1 MKKLFLVLCVSVI
14 VLSMASFAS
23 AQQRGYQGGQS
34 SQYETQDQQQ
44 RQYGTQDQYGRQ
56 DRSQWQYGERDPQ
69 QRQYGTQDRQQ
80 WGRTD
85 QQRQQQLG
93 QRFSKATDLMDKK
106 VKNDQGQELGS
117 VKDLIIT
124 RNGQVAYLIIS
135 KGGVMGMGGDNIP
148 VPFRSADLSRMQDS
162 IILSNIDKQQLE
174 NAPTISEN
182 NFQMLED
189 PQFQRE
195 VFSYYGQ
202 QRGTGGYQQQ
212 RDYPQQ
218 REYQRQQPDTGTYQ
232 QQQQQRPMT
241 QQRSGQTQR

>member
-14 VLSMASFAS
+14 VLSLVSFAS
-23 AQQRGYQGGQS
+23 AQQRGYQGSQS
-34 SQYETQDQQQ
+34 SQYGSQDQQQ

-56 DRSQWQYGERDPQ
+56 DRSQWQYGERDQQ

-80 WGRTD
+80 RGSTD
-85 QQRQQQLG
+85 RQRQQQMG
-93 QRFSKATDLMDKK
+93 QRFSSASDLMDKK

-124 RNGQVAYLIIS
+124 RNGQVAYLIVS

-148 VPFRSADLSRMQDS
+148 VPFRNADLSQQQDS

-202 QRGTGGYQQQ
+202 QRGISGYQQQ

-218 REYQRQQPDTGTYQ
+218 REYQRQQPDSRTYQ
-232 QQQQQRPMT
+232 QQQQQRPMK
-241 QQRSGQTQR
+241 QERSGQTER

>member
-1 MKKLFLVLCVSVI
+1 
-14 VLSMASFAS
+14 
-23 AQQRGYQGGQS
+23 
-34 SQYETQDQQQ
+34 
-44 RQYGTQDQYGRQ
+44 
-56 DRSQWQYGERDPQ
+56 
-69 QRQYGTQDRQQ
+69 
-80 WGRTD
+80 
-85 QQRQQQLG
+85 
-93 QRFSKATDLMDKK
+93 
-106 VKNDQGQELGS
+106 
-117 VKDLIIT
+117 
-124 RNGQVAYLIIS
+124 
-135 KGGVMGMGGDNIP
+135 MGMGGDNIP
-148 VPFRSADLSRMQDS
+148 VPFRNADLSRLQDS

-202 QRGTGGYQQQ
+202 QRGTSGYQQQ

-241 QQRSGQTQR
+241 QQRSGQTER

>member
-1 MKKLFLVLCVSVI
+1 MKKLFLVLCVSAV
-14 VLSMASFAS
+14 VLSLATFAS
-23 AQQRGYQGGQS
+23 AQQRGYQGS
-34 SQYETQDQQQ
+34 QDQQQ

-56 DRSQWQYGERDPQ
+56 DRSQWQYGERDQQ

-80 WGRTD
+80 RGRTD
-85 QQRQQQLG
+85 RQRQQMG
-93 QRFSKATDLMDKK
+93 QRFSSASDLIDKK

-124 RNGQVAYLIIS
+124 RNGQVAYLIVA
-135 KGGVMGMGGDNIP
+135 KGGVLGMGGDNIP
-148 VPFRSADLSRMQDS
+148 IPFRNADLSQQQDS

-202 QRGTGGYQQQ
+202 QRGMGGYQQQ
-212 RDYPQQ
+212 REYPQQ
-218 REYQRQQPDTGTYQ
+218 REYQRQQPDTRTYQ
-232 QQQQQRPMT
+232 QQQQQRPMK
-241 QQRSGQTQR
+241 QERSGQTER